1 MRERASGP
9 SPRQAKILDFIR
21 GYTREHG
28 YPPAIREIGFG
39 VGISSTSVVDYH
51 LRKLEKANAIRRDA
65 DVSRGI
71 TLVHHA
77 DDSTGS
83 RTIRVPVMGQI
94 AAGEP
99 LEVLDSVDD
108 HLDLPP
114 DLADEG
120 CYALRVRG
128 QSMIDDHIDDGDLV
142 VIRPQDTAP
151 NGSIV
156 VALVTDGATERGAA
170 TLKRL
175 YREHGRVRL
184 QPANAALEPIYVD
197 AGSLLVQ
204 GVVRAIIRR
213 Y

>member
-1 MRERASGP
+1 MRGRSTGP
-9 SPRQAKILDFIR
+9 NLKQARILDFIR
-21 GYTREHG
+21 GYTRDRG
-28 YPPAIREIGFG
+28 YPPAIREIGTA

-51 LRKLEKANAIRRDA
+51 LRALEKSNAIRRDS

-71 TLVHHA
+71 TLV
-77 DDSTGS
+77 DDEPPVAVD
-83 RTIRVPVMGQI
+83 RPVRVPVMGQI

-99 LEVLDSVDD
+99 LDVLDAPDD
-108 HLDLPP
+108 TLSLPP
-114 DLADEG
+114 DLAEEG
-120 CYALRVRG
+120 CFALRVRG

-156 VALVTDGATERGAA
+156 VAVVTDRATERGAA

-175 YREHGRVRL
+175 YREPGRVRL
-184 QPANAALEPIYVD
+184 QPANAALSPIYV
-197 AGSLLVQ
+197 SSENLLVQ